1 MDKGWGLV
9 INGKTIVVGGTPEVK
24 PHVTRAGTGATVK
37 DAVVGDDVV
46 VDYTYVYRVVHGV
59 GNKATGTYVPVVRA
73 VSLSP
78 ASPGANAVGNGE
90 AEQKKKK
97 AIANAASV
105 KFYQDKA
112 EKGDAY
118 GQYRMGMYY
127 LKGESVPT
135 DLDKARDY
143 FSKAAAQG
151 NQEAATELAKLSAP
165 EPPVRTNSPP
175 KKGEDR

>member
-1 MDKGWGLV
+1 
-9 INGKTIVVGGTPEVK
+9 
-24 PHVTRAGTGATVK
+24 
-37 DAVVGDDVV
+37 
-46 VDYTYVYRVVHGV
+46 
-59 GNKATGTYVPVVRA
+59 
-73 VSLSP
+73 
-78 ASPGANAVGNGE
+78 
-90 AEQKKKK
+90 
-97 AIANAASV
+97 V